1 MKPKTF
7 TYNQII
13 QLFQTNRLPLSER
26 QIHMIGNKVK
36 EEMAKLEEYH
46 SKKKAKKEAKVL
58 KKLEKSRNYL

>member
-13 QLFQTNRLPLSER
+13 QFFQTNRLPLSER

-46 SKKKAKKEAKVL
+46 NKKKAKKEAKVL
-58 KKLEKSRNYL
+58 KRIEKSRNYL

>member
-46 SKKKAKKEAKVL
+46 NKKKAKKEAKVL

>member
-1 MKPKTF
+1 MTFEKPKTF

-13 QLFQTNRLPLSER
+13 QLFQNNRLPLSER

-36 EEMAKLEEYH
+36 EE
-46 SKKKAKKEAKVL
+46 KAKKKML